1 MYLCRVKTE
10 IFIAKKLRLAP
21 SDGGRRSPAVS
32 IAIWGVAIAMIV
44 LMISMSVVLG
54 FQKSIREK
62 VVGFESPLT
71 IGALGR
77 YYQGEEEVV
86 TLASPMRDAI
96 EEALPNAR
104 YSLVVKQP
112 VVLKTEDNFAGVIL
126 TSFGA
131 EHDFSFE
138 QSNLVEGELP
148 ITKTDIVIS
157 NGIANKLSLSVG
169 DKLDGCFFVGGALK
183 LRRLTVS
190 GIYSSN
196 FSDYDKLTAYG
207 NMELLQVVRRLQD
220 NEGDLI
226 EIQDVSLESLNDASF
241 ALRQAL
247 TKRYN
252 SGELT
257 SGVNV
262 ATVLDS
268 GAIYFNWLD
277 LLDANVVV
285 ILIIMCLV
293 SGFTLISCVFILILQ
308 RVRMIG
314 VLKALG
320 ATDRQMRRIFMLL
333 GGRVVGMGLIIGNI
347 IGLSLLAIQMKYH
360 VIPLDPEAY
369 FLTYVPVLLD
379 WCQLLIL
386 NCGAIMLSALL
397 MLLPASLVSRI
408 SPSKTIRYE

>member
-10 IFIAKKLRLAP
+10 LFIAKKLRLAP
-21 SDGGRRSPAVS
+21 SDGDRRSPAVG
-32 IAIWGVAIAMIV
+32 IAICGVAIAVMV

-77 YYQGEEEVV
+77 YYQGESDVV
-86 TLASPMRDAI
+86 TLSSPMREAI
-96 EEALPNAR
+96 EESLPDAR

-126 TSFGA
+126 TAFGT

-138 QSNLVEGELP
+138 QSNLLEGELP
-148 ITKTDIVIS
+148 CAKSDILIS
-157 NGIANKLSLSVG
+157 NGIANKLSLKVG

-183 LRRLTVS
+183 LRRFTVS

-196 FSDYDKLTAYG
+196 FSDYDKLTAYC
-207 NMELLQVVRRLQD
+207 NIEQLQGVRRLQD

-226 EIQDVSLESLNDASF
+226 EIQNVSLERLDEL
-241 ALRQAL
+241 ALALHQAL

-252 SGELT
+252 TGELT

-285 ILIIMCLV
+285 ILVIMSLV

-320 ATDRQMRRIFMLL
+320 ATDRQIRHIFMLL
-333 GGRVVGMGLIIGNI
+333 GGRVVGIGLIIGNI
-347 IGLSLLAIQMKYH
+347 MGIVLLTIQMNYH
-360 VIPLDPEAY
+360 VIPLDPDAY

-379 WCQLLIL
+379 WRQLLIL
-386 NCGAIMLSALL
+386 NGGAILLSALL